1 MSPDDGMDLTDFLI
15 KPCLSWVCGGEDL
28 MGRFLCGDV
37 LCGCFHVVTV
47 WVALGKAALHSKSA
61 PGKGERRQE
70 GVLS

>member
-1 MSPDDGMDLTDFLI
+1 
-15 KPCLSWVCGGEDL
+15 

-37 LCGCFHVVTV
+37 LSGCFHVVAV
-47 WVALGKAALHSKSA
+47 WVALGKAVLHSKSA